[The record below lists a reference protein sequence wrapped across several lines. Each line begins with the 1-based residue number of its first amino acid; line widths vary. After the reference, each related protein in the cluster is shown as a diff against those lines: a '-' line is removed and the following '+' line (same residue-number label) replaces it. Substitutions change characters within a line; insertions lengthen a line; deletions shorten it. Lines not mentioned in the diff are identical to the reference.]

1 MITIQQL
8 SDALSAKREQSS
20 LSVTELAERS
30 GVARA
35 ALYRFAQGGDIRLST
50 FLAVADTLGVDIV
63 LAPKTVS
70 TSLQASVAAHP
81 VPAAPVATPPPAGP
95 RSAVEAR
102 LARVQAGLRPQVRK
116 QTTP

>member
-1 MITIQQL
+1 MTTIKQL
-8 SDALSAKREQSS
+8 SDSLAAKREQAT

-30 GVARA
+30 GIARA

-50 FLAVADTLGVDIV
+50 FLAMADSLGVDII

-81 VPAAPVATPPPAGP
+81 PSKTRFAMPAATGP

-102 LARVQAGLRPQVRK
+102 LTRIQARIRTQVRK
-116 QTTP
+116 PTL